1 MKALASVL
9 VAVMTLSIAP
19 RVSAANVGLIKI
31 KGAITPATENYVS
44 RAIDVATRQNDSC
57 LIIELDTPGGLVSS
71 SQAIVQSFYASDV
84 PIVVYVYPSGAGATS
99 AGTYITLAAN
109 IAAMAP
115 HTTIGA
121 AHPVGIGGEGD
132 TNLIMWSKAEN
143 YVASWA
149 KTIAE
154 KRGRNVSWTDDAVR
168 KSISS
173 TSEEALEQSVIDL
186 IANDVPD
193 LLKKLD
199 GRVVG
204 NKTLQTA
211 DATIVPI
218 PMTFRDTFLR
228 LFLQPEMMF
237 ILMLV
242 VIYGIIGELSNPGA
256 ILPGVAGMIAAILV
270 LCLSA
275 VLPINVAGL
284 LLILVALGLFIVDV
298 YATTHGVLTGGG
310 ILAFFLGSLML
321 FNRADPA
328 FRLPLPYII
337 VGTMTTALFFLFIVG
352 AGLRAQRLPV
362 RAGRETMLGKTAPA
376 AGRIDSSGGR
386 IFVEGEWWNAVSD
399 TPIEIGQAVEIL
411 AINGLTLKV
420 RAKSSAEAE
429 APRSGPAFTGRI
441 LG

>member
-9 VAVMTLSIAP
+9 VAAITFSLAP
-19 RVSAANVGLIKI
+19 RIVAANVGLIKI
-31 KGAITPATENYVS
+31 KGPIPPATESYIS
-44 RAIDVATRQNDSC
+44 RAIDIATRQKDAC

-71 SQAIVQSFYASDV
+71 SQEIVQKFYASEV
-84 PIVVYVYPSGAGATS
+84 PIVVYVYPSGAGAVS
-99 AGTYITLAAN
+99 AGTYITLAAD

-121 AHPVGIGGEGD
+121 AHPVGLAGEGD
-132 TNLIMWSKAEN
+132 TNTVMWSKAEN
-143 YVASWA
+143 FVASWV

-154 KRGRNVSWTDDAVR
+154 KRGRNATWAEAAVR
-168 KSISS
+168 KSVSS
-173 TSEEALEQSVIDL
+173 TSEEARDQSVIDL
-186 IANDVPD
+186 IASDVPD
-193 LLKKLD
+193 LLKQLD
-199 GRVVG
+199 GRTVG

-211 DATIVPI
+211 NATIVAI

-256 ILPGVAGMIAAILV
+256 ILPGVAGVIAAILV

-275 VLPINVAGL
+275 VLPINIAGL
-284 LLILVALGLFIVDV
+284 LLMVVALALFIVDV

-328 FRLPLPYII
+328 FRLPLPYIV
-337 VGTMTTALFFLFIVG
+337 VGTLTTALFFLFIVG
-352 AGLRAQRLPV
+352 AGLRAQQLPV
-362 RAGRETMLGKTAPA
+362 RAGRETMLGKMVRA
-376 AGRIDSSGGR
+376 AERIDATSGR

-399 TPIEIGQAVEIL
+399 GPIETGQLAEIVS
-411 AINGLTLKV
+411 IDGLTLKV
-420 RAKSSAEAE
+420 KAKGSATTSAPVSGPTLAGQKSS
-429 APRSGPAFTGRI
+429 
-441 LG
+441 